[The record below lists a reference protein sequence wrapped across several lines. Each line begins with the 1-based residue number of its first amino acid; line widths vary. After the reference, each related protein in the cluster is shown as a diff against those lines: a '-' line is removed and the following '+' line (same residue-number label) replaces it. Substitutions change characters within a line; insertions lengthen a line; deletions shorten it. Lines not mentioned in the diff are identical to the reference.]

1 MQWGDE
7 IGGLTRCW
15 RYLVT
20 QPSAGQ
26 LLIWT
31 DNASRGDGG
40 EGEGCVGRRRIRMED
55 SGDKEDSEDKEDSG
69 DNEDKELR

>member
-40 EGEGCVGRRRIRMED
+40 EGEVCGEEEDEDKED
-55 SGDKEDSEDKEDSG
+55 SGDKED
-69 DNEDKELR
+69 KELR